1 MKIKKQ
7 LNNQFCNYF
16 KCSECSDVRIS
27 LEDFI
32 TIPILQHTLEETIL
46 NFLKKEEYNLECDKC
61 KKITHTFKQTELKS
75 LGNIIIFHNVLKKTI
90 KFNKN
95 ICFKN
100 KKYVLTGFIK
110 HFGSQNFG
118 HYIYINYINN
128 KTIDDLVINDRQDN
142 VFLIFIYFFM
152 Y

>member
-1 MKIKKQ
+1 
-7 LNNQFCNYF
+7 
-16 KCSECSDVRIS
+16 
-27 LEDFI
+27 
-32 TIPILQHTLEETIL
+32 
-46 NFLKKEEYNLECDKC
+46 
-61 KKITHTFKQTELKS
+61 
-75 LGNIIIFHNVLKKTI
+75 LKKTI

-128 KTIDDLVINDRQDN
+128 KTIDDLVINDRQDKCISN
-142 VFLIFIYFFM
+142 IYLFFYVLM
-152 Y
+152 